1 MIIYE
6 PRCLGL
12 PLVANPV
19 TVEIIM
25 NASVSFVIVC
35 RYAELQ
41 EFTSLPFQPLRSNKC
56 DIVIDK
62 PTIVMKLDAGMDC
75 ISFFLL
81 HDIFYLY

>member
-1 MIIYE
+1 MFDPILFHVY
-6 PRCLGL
+6 LL
-12 PLVANPV
+12 

-25 NASVSFVIVC
+25 NASVSFAVVF

-41 EFTSLPFQPLRSNKC
+41 EFTSLPFQPLNSNKC

-75 ISFFLL
+75 I
-81 HDIFYLY
+81 